1 MLQFFYVTRHTIYVP
16 LLWELVKSW
25 KISNL
30 MFECLMTHRQ
40 TYRQTNRQ
48 TDRQTNRQTD
58 RHADINHFTVR
69 STNNLETFGDF
80 TCSLSLT
87 LRRTLSPSVVLR
99 PKISQKVTQRLLS
112 ANSSLSDRSVISW
125 DQRSDWLIGRLPSP
139 KLIQTC
145 QSILRARNRTIW
157 CD

>member
-1 MLQFFYVTRHTIYVP
+1 MLQFLYVTRHTIYVP

-40 TYRQTNRQ
+40 T
-48 TDRQTNRQTD
+48 DRQTD

-69 STNNLETFGDF
+69 STNNLETFRDF

-87 LRRTLSPSVVLR
+87 LRRMLSPSVVLR

-157 CD
+157 WD